1 MHVMPII
8 NATLRVVLPAG
19 LLLALAAAT
28 PAFAAGQGFGCFLV
42 TASEVNIRE
51 RPYADSKVLGTAIK
65 GDILIKR
72 KLLCTLRGYWCA
84 VRAGSLDGYVD
95 KAYMQKITCP

>member
-1 MHVMPII
+1 MKVMRT
-8 NATLRVVLPAG
+8 AGAVVIGCASV
-19 LLLALAAAT
+19 AAIA
-28 PAFAAGQGFGCFLV
+28 PSAYAAKTGYGCFLV

-51 RPYADSKVLGTAIK
+51 RPYSDAKVIGTAVK

-84 VRAGSLDGYVD
+84 ISAGSVDGYVD
-95 KAYMQKITCP
+95 KSLMEKITCP

>member
-1 MHVMPII
+1 MILKNVCIAAMS
-8 NATLRVVLPAG
+8 AG
-19 LLLALAAAT
+19 LLVSAAA
-28 PAFAAGQGFGCFLV
+28 PAVAAKTGFGCFLV

-51 RPYADSKVLGTAIK
+51 RPHSTSRVVGTAAK

-72 KLLCTLRGYWCA
+72 KMLCTLRGYWCA
-84 VRAGSLDGYVD
+84 IRAGSLDGYVD